1 MEAAKIAAETLA
13 EAFQEGNLT
22 AGRLKV
28 YQQRWRKAFGW
39 DFWLY
44 ASLSLSLRVCV
55 CVCVCVCACASCRA
69 AHKPHQR
76 ADSSLVSV

>member
-44 ASLSLSLRVCV
+44 ASLSLSHSL
-55 CVCVCVCACASCRA
+55 CVCAYTCVRVVSPLVSLTNALTRL
-69 AHKPHQR
+69 
-76 ADSSLVSV
+76 SLVCV